1 MQLSD
6 LFACSQIENN
16 FRTSN
21 LLTSRESKKINLIN
35 HVLQNVTIMDAVE
48 SCHSGSKI
56 FIFSEN
62 QLQGTVNH
70 LNMLL
75 VIFRKQ

>member
-1 MQLSD
+1 MQHYN
-6 LFACSQIENN
+6 LFMCFYKENH
-16 FRTSN
+16 FKTSN
-21 LLTSRESKKINLIN
+21 LLLLEQKIKLIN
-35 HVLQNVTIMDAVE
+35 HVLKNVSIIDAVE

-70 LNMLL
+70 LNVLL
-75 VIFRKQ
+75 VIFSKQ